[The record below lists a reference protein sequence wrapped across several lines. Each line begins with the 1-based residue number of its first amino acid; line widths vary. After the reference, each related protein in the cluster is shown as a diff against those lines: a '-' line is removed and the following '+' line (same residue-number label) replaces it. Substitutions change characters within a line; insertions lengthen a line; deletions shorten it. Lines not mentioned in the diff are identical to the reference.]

1 MTCSLLEEVSF
12 SDFASSHLQ
21 YRSYHS
27 NVWHFNHN
35 QSLDFENWIVLS
47 DESWQK
53 KAKVFGSEIS
63 TAVWEVR
70 VRITVTEAS
79 QGWPRISP
87 WNLATWH
94 EMDPTIFLVWV
105 STPTLV
111 RMNAIKRKTETSQGR
126 NIEKHCQVLVKLL
139 WETVQGADCLCLCS
153 AGAPARL
160 FPSFNISQIRSIA
173 SCNRL
178 VVLCSSDDILWEEN
192 WQAVFLSFSGRITFF
207 DSSSVKFVNVNW
219 DHPQQNVVINNCLHG
234 LSH

>member
-1 MTCSLLEEVSF
+1 MLFGDLQSSWRSF
-12 SDFASSHLQ
+12 LFRFCLFSSPIQVASFKYVAFQ
-21 YRSYHS
+21 PPPKAW
-27 NVWHFNHN
+27 VW
-35 QSLDFENWIVLS
+35 
-47 DESWQK
+47 
-53 KAKVFGSEIS
+53 KVNCFMWWKLAEAARKQNFGSEIS

-160 FPSFNISQIRSIA
+160 FPSFNISQI
-173 SCNRL
+173 
-178 VVLCSSDDILWEEN
+178 
-192 WQAVFLSFSGRITFF
+192 
-207 DSSSVKFVNVNW
+207 
-219 DHPQQNVVINNCLHG
+219 
-234 LSH
+234 SH